1 MNVNNDYY
9 KKYIKYKIKYLNLLD
24 ALEGGGGNNRGRSR
38 GRAKQQQQ
46 IHQQRHQQ
54 RHQQKQKRQADDDN
68 EYKTLLQDPI
78 LIQPISNQNQDNS
91 ANQQTVINTIK
102 KLREKQA
109 NCIYQSEHDYNI
121 NEIQKKKDI
130 MVDTIEKILPNIKNV
145 DIENYINK
153 SLIEINKIIVKPEN
167 ERKLELEKYLIE
179 NGLIE
184 NGLIKKPKEQQP
196 IDLDISSLFNTEN
209 NTDKNPV
216 ENPVKNPV
224 ENPVENSVKV
234 PPKKPPTKPPKK

>member
-24 ALEGGGGNNRGRSR
+24 ALEGGGGSGRGSR
-38 GRAKQQQQ
+38 GRVNQNH
-46 IHQQRHQQ
+46 HQHQKRHQQ
-54 RHQQKQKRQADDDN
+54 RHQQKQKRQDDDDN
-68 EYKTLLQDPI
+68 EYKTLLEEPI
-78 LIQPISNQNQDNS
+78 LIQPMSNQNQDNS
-91 ANQQTVINTIK
+91 AIQEKVRNTIQ

-145 DIENYINK
+145 DIGNYINK

-179 NGLIE
+179 NGLI
-184 NGLIKKPKEQQP
+184 KQQP
-196 IDLDISSLFNTEN
+196 TDDINISNLFNQ
-209 NTDKNPV
+209 
-216 ENPVKNPV
+216 
-224 ENPVENSVKV
+224 
-234 PPKKPPTKPPKK
+234 